1 MTSTRPV
8 SFNLGQ
14 VVITPTAKEAIPTYD
29 ILAGLTR
36 HQRGDWGIVSDAD
49 KEANNLA
56 LESGDSILSVYMSG
70 DTEFW
75 IITECDRSATTIL
88 LPDEY

>member
-1 MTSTRPV
+1 MTNIRPI

-14 VVITPTAKEAIPTYD
+14 VVITPNAKEAIPTYD
-29 ILAGLTR
+29 IIAGLTR

-49 KEANNLA
+49 KEANYLA
-56 LESGDSILSVYMSG
+56 IESDDSILSAYMSG
-70 DTEFW
+70 ETEFW